1 VEIVIVYDSS
11 TDDSFA
17 IAKKHLQ
24 SNHSIQLIDN
34 HIKTGLV
41 DTRYIRWQHCTRD
54 KVFIPDADHLID
66 DDCLSAQLSMLH
78 SNTSKVACDAVVEC
92 FNEPVGLRGMCPT
105 KHANFKRSCM
115 AYLDAMALID
125 RRRSIR
131 IGSYAKE
138 NRYIWIPR

>member
-1 VEIVIVYDSS
+1 MYLTTPLWAAYPYGGGIGDAEPGLVVEIVIVYDSS

-41 DTRYIRWQHCTRD
+41 NTRYIRWQHCTCD

-66 DDCLSAQLSMLH
+66 DVCVSA
-78 SNTSKVACDAVVEC
+78 
-92 FNEPVGLRGMCPT
+92 
-105 KHANFKRSCM
+105 
-115 AYLDAMALID
+115 
-125 RRRSIR
+125 
-131 IGSYAKE
+131 
-138 NRYIWIPR
+138 